1 MNDQYPEL
9 YSSFRWLVPS
19 QFNIAQYC
27 LLRWASNT
35 LEGRRPAVFAEN
47 EFGETTVRTFGQLA
61 ETTGKLANGL
71 LKMGIGRGDRVAV
84 AMGQSPEYITACMAI
99 LAVGA
104 IVVPIPTILNA
115 KQVTERLSHAQARA
129 AIIDMPHAPGILQA
143 YGQYPGLSQIIS
155 FGFQHELTLS
165 WSSLLARQNSDLHVA
180 PTLSSSP
187 AFLLYPIGPTP
198 TLKGVVLPHSA
209 LIGVLPGFVASQN
222 WFPQSKDIFW
232 TQHYWTHID
241 GLLGGLLPCLYFGR
255 PIVALDGHLST
266 RQTIECLQKYKV
278 TNVSLPYSSL
288 RAVMEEPHADFN
300 GLSVRA
306 IMSTG
311 EHPSEQVHEWCENT
325 LGLTP
330 NHVYGQTEA
339 PYIIGHSHVRWP
351 ARPGSMGKAFPG
363 HLVTVLDDAGRP
375 CPAGVS
381 GQIAVNRYDIHGFPD
396 PALFLGY
403 WQDDTSTQQTFLR
416 DWYLTGECAR
426 IDRDGYFWYVGHH
439 SNNESHVTAKRN
451 GSVSLSL

>member
-1 MNDQYPEL
+1 MNNQYPEL

-47 EFGETTVRTFGQLA
+47 DFGESTMHTYGQLA

-71 LKMGIGRGDRVAV
+71 IKMGIGNGDRVAV

-99 LAVGA
+99 LAVGG
-104 IVVPIPTILNA
+104 IVVPIPAILNA

-129 AIIDMPHAPGILQA
+129 AIVDMPHAPGILQA

-155 FGFQHELTLS
+155 LGFQHELTLS
-165 WSSLLARQNSDLHVA
+165 WSSLLARQNSEFHVV
-180 PTLSSSP
+180 PTSSSSA
-187 AFLLYPIGPTP
+187 AFLLYPIGHASA
-198 TLKGVVLPHSA
+198 LKGVLLSHSA

-222 WFPQSKDIFW
+222 WFPQPKDIFW
-232 TQHYWTHID
+232 TQHSWSSVD

-255 PIVALDGHLST
+255 PIVALDGHFST
-266 RQTIECLQKYKV
+266 RQTIECLHKYKV
-278 TNVSLPYSSL
+278 SNISLPCSSL
-288 RAVMEEPHADFN
+288 RAVMEEPQPDL
-300 GLSVRA
+300 GSLSVRA

-311 EHPSEQVHEWCENT
+311 EHPSGQVYEWYANT

-339 PYIIGHSHVRWP
+339 PYIVGHSHARWP
-351 ARPGSMGKAFPG
+351 ARPGSMGKPFPG
-363 HLVTVLDDAGRP
+363 HLVTVLDEAGRP
-375 CPAGVS
+375 CPAGII

-396 PALFLGY
+396 PALFLSY
-403 WQDDTSTQQTFLR
+403 WQDETSTQQPFLR
-416 DWYLTGECAR
+416 DWYLTGEHAS
-426 IDRDGYFWYVGHH
+426 IDRDGYFWYTGHQ
-439 SNNESHVTAKRN
+439 SDIESQPAANSN